1 MGVKI
6 VSEDPIVED
15 FAIMAV
21 SVVLSI
27 VVRDAWRSND
37 APATTAGAVPI
48 GAFQLRMK
56 RQRVSFD
63 EILLSDSSNSDQ
75 CLTQDMTPFEKTI
88 CDMHTSY

>member
-1 MGVKI
+1 
-6 VSEDPIVED
+6 
-15 FAIMAV
+15 MAV

-88 CDMHTSY
+88 CGVHTSY

>member
-6 VSEDPIVED
+6 VSEDPIVEG

-27 VVRDAWRSND
+27 VVRDARRSND

-48 GAFQLRMK
+48 DASQSRMTAT
-56 RQRVSFD
+56 D
-63 EILLSDSSNSDQ
+63 LLSIATVPRGS
-75 CLTQDMTPFEKTI
+75 
-88 CDMHTSY
+88 

>member
-6 VSEDPIVED
+6 VSEDPIVEG

-27 VVRDAWRSND
+27 VVRDARRSND
-37 APATTAGAVPI
+37 ATATTAGAVPI
-48 GAFQLRMK
+48 GASQSRMR

-63 EILLSDSSNSDQ
+63 ELLLSDSNNRDQ

-88 CDMHTSY
+88 CGVHTGY